1 MQSVRQGKKETTEWE
16 RYFDNNDNDNYNDDD
31 DECDNDNGDGNN
43 NDNRQIDVGK

>member
-16 RYFDNNDNDNYNDDD
+16 RYFDNNDDD